1 MWSEYSLEVVD
12 AVARNGSFSAAAQE
26 LHRVPSAVSYTVRQ
40 LEEWLAVPLF
50 ERRHRD
56 VELTPAGVW
65 FLQEGRSVIKKMQ
78 ITRQQCQQI
87 ANGWRGQLSIAVD
100 DIVKPARMRQMIVDF
115 YRHFPDV
122 ELIVFQEVF
131 NGVWDALADGRVELA
146 IGATRSI
153 PVGGRYAFRDMGML
167 SWDCVVASDHP
178 LAKMDGPLSDDVL
191 RNWPSLVREDTS
203 RSLPKRTTWLL
214 DNQKRVVVPDWE
226 SSATCLSAGLCVGMV
241 PSHFARPW
249 IDRGEWTALALENPF
264 PDAACCLT
272 WQQNDASPALK
283 LDADSVRADILC
295 RDMKGLLARLPG
307 LETLA
312 FNDGTPFADEVTLN
326 WLNER
331 VLDEMAGWQD
341 EPVMAATSADEVLSL
356 EPEVLTRADDE
367 GIESALNWLQAQPGY
382 TTSRNRWLMR
392 LLMARVSEQY
402 GKNEMALH
410 LLAELDSRAREMT
423 LEQWKPEL
431 IFEVKARRL
440 RLLRGKAG
448 RSEAEKNRLLPVIAC
463 RAHRSGSRSRRGAV
477 RIIHASFTLHPC
489 TCGSL
494 HI

>member
-226 SSATCLSAGLCVGMV
+226 
-241 PSHFARPW
+241 
-249 IDRGEWTALALENPF
+249 
-264 PDAACCLT
+264 
-272 WQQNDASPALK
+272 
-283 LDADSVRADILC
+283 
-295 RDMKGLLARLPG
+295 
-307 LETLA
+307 
-312 FNDGTPFADEVTLN
+312 
-326 WLNER
+326 
-331 VLDEMAGWQD
+331 
-341 EPVMAATSADEVLSL
+341 
-356 EPEVLTRADDE
+356 
-367 GIESALNWLQAQPGY
+367 
-382 TTSRNRWLMR
+382 
-392 LLMARVSEQY
+392 
-402 GKNEMALH
+402 
-410 LLAELDSRAREMT
+410 
-423 LEQWKPEL
+423 
-431 IFEVKARRL
+431 
-440 RLLRGKAG
+440 
-448 RSEAEKNRLLPVIAC
+448 
-463 RAHRSGSRSRRGAV
+463 
-477 RIIHASFTLHPC
+477 
-489 TCGSL
+489 
-494 HI
+494 